1 MCARGSRVL
10 GIGRDIAF
18 VVASVRFTALLGAAS
33 ASAMAIYY
41 ENERPYAKTCR
52 PPAPDKWQHCYVGCQ
67 IATWCP
73 LGSLSASILAVL
85 KEVRDSTHHGN
96 FSWPDVIATLGGA
109 WDCPSSESCEACCCE
124 RHGTANPATLQNRL
138 VTAGC
143 ATCIFDMPDVT
154 GCKLAVEIDGK
165 HFLVKGTGID
175 DHGDAHAKA
184 GLCNA
189 SRKAVVSGT
198 VKEGVFVSTAF
209 KLLPN

>member
-1 MCARGSRVL
+1 MSATGSRVL
-10 GIGRDIAF
+10 GVGRDLGLL
-18 VVASVRFTALLGAAS
+18 VVSVRFTALLGAAS
-33 ASAMAIYY
+33 ASALAIYY
-41 ENERPYAKTCR
+41 ENERPYPTTCR

-85 KEVRDSTHHGN
+85 KEVRDAMNRGE
-96 FSWPDVIATLGGA
+96 FSWPDVYATLGGA
-109 WDCPSSESCEACCCE
+109 WDCAFSESCEACCCE
-124 RHGTANPATLQNRL
+124 GHGAPTTLQDRL

-143 ATCIFDMPDVT
+143 ATCIFEMTDVT
-154 GCKLAVEIDGK
+154 GCKLAVELDGE

-175 DHGDAHAKA
+175 DHGDAHAEE

-189 SRKAVVSGT
+189 SRRAVVSGK

-209 KLLPN
+209 KLLPK